1 MTQGLPAFEYKI
13 SLGQNFIFD
22 EALLNRLVD
31 SAMVG
36 PGDTVLE
43 IGAGRGDLT
52 WVLAQRCKQ
61 VVTLEID
68 HRLLPV
74 LETRFGHQENV
85 RLVMADVM
93 QTDLR
98 KLMSPYGAYHVV
110 ANLPY
115 YLTTPILHRL
125 FTMRAPIRSVNVM
138 VQAEAAQRLT
148 ARPGTPEYGPL
159 AVLAAYRGIPHRAVE
174 VPAGMFTP
182 PPKVNSTFMTIPY
195 RPQVSLA
202 PQDEEMFF
210 ALIHA
215 AFVMRRKTL
224 ANNLMRAFSM
234 RRAQAVSCLQSAGLP
249 EQIRGE
255 RLNVRDFVALSD
267 VLTERQG
274 KPLKETQS

>member
-13 SLGQNFIFD
+13 SLGQNFLFD
-22 EALLNRLVD
+22 QDLLNRLVD

-36 PGDTVLE
+36 PEDTVLE

-52 WVLAQRCKQ
+52 QALALRCRQ

-68 HRLLPV
+68 HRLSPV
-74 LETRFGHQENV
+74 LEARFEHQDKV

-93 QTDLR
+93 QTDLGQ
-98 KLMSPYGAYHVV
+98 LMAPYGAYHVV

-125 FTMRAPIRSVNVM
+125 FTMRAPVQSVNVM
-138 VQAEAAQRLT
+138 VQAEVAQRLT
-148 ARPGTPEYGPL
+148 AHPGTPEYGPL
-159 AVLAAYRGIPHRAVE
+159 TVLAAYRGIPHRAIE

-182 PPKVNSTFMTIPY
+182 PPKVDSAFMTIPY
-195 RPQVSLA
+195 HRYMSLA
-202 PQDEEMFF
+202 PQDEEIFF

-234 RRAQAVSCLQSAGLP
+234 QRAQAVSCLQAAGLP

-255 RLNVRDFVALSD
+255 RLDVHDFVALSD
-267 VLTERQG
+267 VLTDWNDCQ
-274 KPLKETQS
+274 KK

>member
-13 SLGQNFIFD
+13 SLGQNFLFD
-22 EALLNRLVD
+22 QDLLNRLVD

-36 PGDTVLE
+36 PEDTVLE

-52 WVLAQRCKQ
+52 QALALRCRQ

-68 HRLLPV
+68 HRLSPV
-74 LETRFGHQENV
+74 LEARFEHQDKV

-93 QTDLR
+93 QTDLGQ
-98 KLMSPYGAYHVV
+98 LMAPYGAYHVV

-125 FTMRAPIRSVNVM
+125 FTMRAPVQSVNVM
-138 VQAEAAQRLT
+138 VQAEVAQRLT
-148 ARPGTPEYGPL
+148 AHPGTPEYGPL
-159 AVLAAYRGIPHRAVE
+159 TVLAAYRGIPHRAIE

-182 PPKVNSTFMTIPY
+182 PPKVDSAFMTIPY
-195 RPQVSLA
+195 HRHMSLA
-202 PQDEEMFF
+202 PQDEEIFF

-234 RRAQAVSCLQSAGLP
+234 QRAQAVSCLQAAGLP

-255 RLNVRDFVALSD
+255 RLDVHDFVALSD
-267 VLTERQG
+267 VLTDWNDCQ
-274 KPLKETQS
+274 KK

>member
-13 SLGQNFIFD
+13 SLGQNFLFD
-22 EALLNRLVD
+22 QDLLNRLVD

-36 PGDTVLE
+36 PEDTVLE

-52 WVLAQRCKQ
+52 QALALRCRQ

-68 HRLLPV
+68 HRLSPV
-74 LETRFGHQENV
+74 LEARFEHQDKV

-93 QTDLR
+93 QTDLGQ
-98 KLMSPYGAYHVV
+98 LMAPYGVYHVV

-125 FTMRAPIRSVNVM
+125 FTMRAPVQSVNVM
-138 VQAEAAQRLT
+138 VQAEVAQRLT
-148 ARPGTPEYGPL
+148 AHPGTPEYGPL
-159 AVLAAYRGIPHRAVE
+159 TVLAAYRGIPHRAVE
-174 VPAGMFTP
+174 VPAAMFTP
-182 PPKVNSTFMTIPY
+182 PPKVDSAFMTIPY
-195 RPQVSLA
+195 HRHMSLA

-210 ALIHA
+210 SLIHV

-234 RRAQAVSCLQSAGLP
+234 QRAQAVSCLQAAGLP

-255 RLNVRDFVALSD
+255 RLDVRDFVALSD
-267 VLTERQG
+267 VLTDWNDCQ
-274 KPLKETQS
+274 KK

>member
-13 SLGQNFIFD
+13 SLGQNFLFD
-22 EALLNRLVD
+22 QDLLNRLVD

-36 PGDTVLE
+36 PEDTVLE

-52 WVLAQRCKQ
+52 QALALRCRQ

-68 HRLLPV
+68 HRLSPV
-74 LETRFGHQENV
+74 LEARFEHQDKV

-93 QTDLR
+93 QTDLGQ
-98 KLMSPYGAYHVV
+98 LMAPYGAYHVV

-125 FTMRAPIRSVNVM
+125 FTMRAPVQSVNVM
-138 VQAEAAQRLT
+138 VQAEVAQRLT
-148 ARPGTPEYGPL
+148 AHPGTPEYGPL
-159 AVLAAYRGIPHRAVE
+159 TVLAAYRGIPHRAVE
-174 VPAGMFTP
+174 VPAAMFTP
-182 PPKVNSTFMTIPY
+182 PPKVDSAFMTIPY
-195 RPQVSLA
+195 HRHMSLA
-202 PQDEEMFF
+202 PQDEEIFF

-234 RRAQAVSCLQSAGLP
+234 QRAQAVSCLQAAGLP

-255 RLNVRDFVALSD
+255 RLDVRDFVALSD
-267 VLTERQG
+267 VLSDRNERQ
-274 KPLKETQS
+274 KK